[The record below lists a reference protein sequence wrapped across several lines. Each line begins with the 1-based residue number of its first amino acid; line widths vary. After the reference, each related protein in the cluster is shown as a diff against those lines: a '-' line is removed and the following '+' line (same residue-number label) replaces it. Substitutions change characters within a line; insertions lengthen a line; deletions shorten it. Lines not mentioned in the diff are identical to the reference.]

1 MSVIQSAVSDNTVIQ
16 GLTDDDARTT
26 SQRDVMF
33 VISALGIGGSER
45 KIVRIATALAA
56 SGTRVSMCVL
66 GRPYTLLPHLQDH
79 IPVTTLDRTHR
90 LSRRTMQQLAR
101 QIRAQGPA
109 TVIAVDLFAL
119 LYAAMALRSSGSS
132 ARRVALINTTTFVR
146 RRDRLFMLGYAPLL
160 RGSDLLVFGSTRQ
173 REQWTGAYRLGGTPA
188 CVIHNGVDLARF
200 APGIA
205 ARGATRDAF
214 GFAPGEMVIGS
225 VGRLAPE
232 KNQVAIVRAAAQ
244 LRRSGAEVRVLLAGD
259 GPMREE
265 IVSEAGRLGIE
276 ERVMLAGEVTDVRPL
291 LAAMDV
297 FVLPSTSVETFSNAA
312 LEAMAMSLPVVLSDI
327 GGAREMVA
335 EGTEGFIIPPGDDA
349 ALRHAL
355 EQFSCD
361 PARRQRMAAA
371 ARARVE
377 REFSFG
383 RMVEAYRAL
392 IAPAGDR
399 DATVAGGSLSS
410 A

>member
-1 MSVIQSAVSDNTVIQ
+1 
-16 GLTDDDARTT
+16 
-26 SQRDVMF
+26 
-33 VISALGIGGSER
+33 
-45 KIVRIATALAA
+45 
-56 SGTRVSMCVL
+56 
-66 GRPYTLLPHLQDH
+66 
-79 IPVTTLDRTHR
+79 
-90 LSRRTMQQLAR
+90 
-101 QIRAQGPA
+101 
-109 TVIAVDLFAL
+109 
-119 LYAAMALRSSGSS
+119 
-132 ARRVALINTTTFVR
+132 
-146 RRDRLFMLGYAPLL
+146 
-160 RGSDLLVFGSTRQ
+160 
-173 REQWTGAYRLGGTPA
+173 
-188 CVIHNGVDLARF
+188 
-200 APGIA
+200 
-205 ARGATRDAF
+205 
-214 GFAPGEMVIGS
+214 VIGS

-276 ERVMLAGEVTDVRPL
+276 ERVTLAGEVTDVRPL

>member
-1 MSVIQSAVSDNTVIQ
+1 
-16 GLTDDDARTT
+16 
-26 SQRDVMF
+26 
-33 VISALGIGGSER
+33 
-45 KIVRIATALAA
+45 
-56 SGTRVSMCVL
+56 
-66 GRPYTLLPHLQDH
+66 
-79 IPVTTLDRTHR
+79 
-90 LSRRTMQQLAR
+90 TMQQLAR

-160 RGSDLLVFGSTRQ
+160 RGSDLLVFASTRQ
-173 REQWTGAYRLGGTPA
+173 REQWAGAYRLGVTPA

-214 GFAPGEMVIGS
+214 GFAPGEMVVGS

-265 IVSEAGRLGIE
+265 IVSAAGRLGIE
-276 ERVMLAGEVTDVRPL
+276 ERVTLAGEVTDVRPL

-297 FVLPSTSVETFSNAA
+297 FVLPSTSV
-312 LEAMAMSLPVVLSDI
+312 
-327 GGAREMVA
+327 
-335 EGTEGFIIPPGDDA
+335 
-349 ALRHAL
+349 
-355 EQFSCD
+355 
-361 PARRQRMAAA
+361 
-371 ARARVE
+371 
-377 REFSFG
+377 
-383 RMVEAYRAL
+383 
-392 IAPAGDR
+392 
-399 DATVAGGSLSS
+399 
-410 A
+410 